1 MLRCLFP
8 FSRFFFPGTSARVIG
23 TWNRGDWGSQRS
35 GVVQSKW
42 RRLKKSIEFFVFPF
56 FFFLT
61 FSSFSS
67 FLWQHCEYVTAG
79 MGFFLLE
86 CVRLGRER
94 KGERESEW
102 EAFGIGLRG
111 GAKKKELV
119 GVAGCWGVKLGN
131 SWF

>member
-1 MLRCLFP
+1 MEE
-8 FSRFFFPGTSARVIG
+8 AKEKYRVF
-23 TWNRGDWGSQRS
+23 RVS
-35 GVVQSKW
+35 
-42 RRLKKSIEFFVFPF
+42 LF

-111 GAKKKELV
+111 GAKKRTCRCC
-119 GVAGCWGVKLGN
+119 GVLGGKIG
-131 SWF
+131 